1 MPQIT
6 NYQNLVQNI
15 AKILENGRNKA
26 ISNVNAILLQT
37 YWEVGKTIVEFEQK
51 INIKAE
57 YGKELLLN
65 IAKELKK
72 YGKGFSRSNLQYM
85 RLLYLSFPN
94 LPDASGKLT
103 WSHYSSVQGL

>member
-6 NYQNLVQNI
+6 NYQNLALDI